1 MRRRPVDNLGTRA
14 RRCSAGVVLTAAL
27 VAPVLAFSPTASAVD
42 PVPTTPTTV
51 ASTTSTTTST
61 PVVPVAPA
69 AKAAPVA
76 AAAAPTGVEQS
87 RRATGIRGH
96 FAAKQAAVLP
106 RPVSDRGTT
115 SEPVAVMAIELGRAI
130 ENGAAPA
137 DVAGRRAKLAALV
150 AGRVKTATAAQLDA
164 AWAATTPQRLVV
176 LLTALAQVG
185 KRYQYN
191 TAGPDS
197 FDCSGLVLFAWAEVG
212 VKLPHN
218 DVQQITAVNPRTEA
232 TLSVADLAE
241 YPGHIAVYLGVGK
254 AIVHAEQTGVP
265 VRVTDYSAATNRFGS
280 PLA

>member
-1 MRRRPVDNLGTRA
+1 MRRRPLDNLGTRA
-14 RRCSAGVVLTAAL
+14 RRCSAGLVLAASL

-42 PVPTTPTTV
+42 PVPTTV
-51 ASTTSTTTST
+51 ASTTTATSAL
-61 PVVPVAPA
+61 VVPVAPVSN
-69 AKAAPVA
+69 AAPVA
-76 AAAAPTGVEQS
+76 AAASTGVEQS

-191 TAGPDS
+191 TTGPDS
-197 FDCSGLVLFAWAEVG
+197 FDCSGLVLFSWAEVG

-241 YPGHIAVYLGVGK
+241 YPGHVALYLGAGK

-280 PLA
+280 PLP

>member
-51 ASTTSTTTST
+51 GSTTTTSS

-69 AKAAPVA
+69 AKAAPV

-150 AGRVKTATAAQLDA
+150 AGRVKTATATQLDA
-164 AWAATTPQRLVV
+164 AWAATSPQRLVV

-265 VRVTDYSAATNRFGS
+265 VRVTDYSAATDRFGS
-280 PLA
+280 PLP